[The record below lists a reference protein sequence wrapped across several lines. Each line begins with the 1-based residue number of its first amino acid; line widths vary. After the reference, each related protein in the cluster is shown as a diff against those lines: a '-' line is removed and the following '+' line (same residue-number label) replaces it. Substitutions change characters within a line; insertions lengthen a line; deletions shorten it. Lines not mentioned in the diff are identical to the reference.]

1 MKFLKIKKIFF
12 NVLTWIFSF
21 IIFKN
26 EPRCTLVLP
35 TLERDEREERKIQW
49 VLALFL
55 SVSPV
60 RSWSCALATPSSPW
74 RIAQWITNRWLHLW
88 GESTQS
94 RQLLPTGDKQSSAGA
109 SPDESLSSLNL
120 LSYNSLEKDHGPF
133 KSVISH
139 ELLTFIL
146 FCKKQSSLCFAELC
160 TCHQQSLDL
169 FSTRPFPSGQTHLP
183 PRKVE
188 ARAMLQRSQCSPN
201 GAEAGRLHVSLL

>member
-1 MKFLKIKKIFF
+1 MLSI
-12 NVLTWIFSF
+12 SF
-21 IIFKN
+21 CCRGMSK
-26 EPRCTLVLP
+26 L
-35 TLERDEREERKIQW
+35 
-49 VLALFL
+49 
-55 SVSPV
+55 
-60 RSWSCALATPSSPW
+60 
-74 RIAQWITNRWLHLW
+74 
-88 GESTQS
+88 
-94 RQLLPTGDKQSSAGA
+94 
-109 SPDESLSSLNL
+109 LSSLNL

-201 GAEAGRLHVSLL
+201 GAEAGRLHVSLLQKVILEYMIWLVPKLYLPGLLLEDS